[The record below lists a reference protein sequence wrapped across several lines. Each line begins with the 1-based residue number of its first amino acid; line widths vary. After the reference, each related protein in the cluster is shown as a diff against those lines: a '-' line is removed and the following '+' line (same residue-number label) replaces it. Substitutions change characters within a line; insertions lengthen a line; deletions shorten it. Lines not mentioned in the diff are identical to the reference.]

1 MKNNPYWHNEL
12 QKAVKTMEKI
22 KISNLD
28 DFTKAY
34 LLDLLEAEI
43 QQCKFGIKYIGD

>member
-12 QKAVKTMEKI
+12 QKAVKAMEKI

-28 DFTKAY
+28 DFTKVY

-43 QQCKFGIKYIGD
+43 QQCKFGIKYIGE

>member
-1 MKNNPYWHNEL
+1 MKNIPYWHNEL
-12 QKAVKTMEKI
+12 QKAVKAMEKAVKAMEKV

-43 QQCKFGIKYIGD
+43 